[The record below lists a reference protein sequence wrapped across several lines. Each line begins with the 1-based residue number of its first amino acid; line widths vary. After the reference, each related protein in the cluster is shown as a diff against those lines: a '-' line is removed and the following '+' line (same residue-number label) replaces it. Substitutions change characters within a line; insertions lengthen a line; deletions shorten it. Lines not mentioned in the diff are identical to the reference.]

1 MQRSAWILI
10 LRGWR
15 AGRRNYRACHNP
27 CFGLCAD
34 GLLHQTRIAAARAD
48 RSHGSPQV
56 ASNLPPAN
64 LTASYGPE
72 GRKGL
77 TEAFRVAYNFSER
90 VAQDFVAETSYNFG
104 CFALNAQFE
113 RFHLGPVRNEKNLLR
128 ISTTVPNIDTFGSLK
143 PSRLIQRSGDATE

>member
-1 MQRSAWILI
+1 MDIDPQGGGVLDAGITGHATTHVLDFALTDFFI
-10 LRGWR
+10 KR
-15 AGRRNYRACHNP
+15 A
-27 CFGLCAD
+27 
-34 GLLHQTRIAAARAD
+34 LLLPAPIAPTVPLK
-48 RSHGSPQV
+48 S
-56 ASNLPPAN
+56 LPTFHLLN
-64 LTASYGPE
+64 LTATYGPE